1 MLAAALCDLGDT
13 IEHQHWRQRQ
23 LRAFR
28 EQFTPSAGE
37 KVFIFE
43 A

>member
-1 MLAAALCDLGDT
+1 MLAAALRDLGDT
-13 IEHQHWRQRQ
+13 IEHQHWRQWQ

-28 EQFTPSAGE
+28 EQFTPSAGK
-37 KVFIFE
+37 KVLVFK